1 MKEAKKREEKQK
13 ELKEKEKRRKEQKE
27 KERYA
32 TVFAYTGWPR
42 IILRL
47 MTRSQRVNICINT
60 LHPFTLVTFV
70 SIGS

>member
-47 MTRSQRVNICINT
+47 MTRSRVKMCIIT
-60 LHPFTLVTFV
+60 AHPLGDCS